1 MDEIQEF
8 DIAYAEALGALNKQL
23 IADEGHSNPMSAREL
38 ADRMSTW
45 LLNGY
50 FCYGIV
56 ENRQPV
62 AYALY
67 RDDGD
72 YFYLRQ
78 LFTARDYRNRGLASK
93 LLEHLKTTVFAKKS
107 VRLEVLS
114 GNTRALEFYRKRGFE
129 VYCHTLMSRV

>member
-8 DIAYAEALGALNKQL
+8 YIDHAQALAVLNKQL
-23 IADEGHSNPMSAREL
+23 IEDEGHSNPMSVREL
-38 ADRMSTW
+38 AARMGKW
-45 LLNGY
+45 LQNGY
-50 FCYGIV
+50 FCYGIAR
-56 ENRQPV
+56 NGRPV

-78 LFTARDYRNRGLASK
+78 LFTARDHRNQGLASK
-93 LLEHLKTTVFAKKS
+93 LLEHLKTTVFAKKT

-114 GNTRALEFYRKRGFE
+114 GNKRALKFYQKHGFE
-129 VYCHTLMSRV
+129 VYCHTLVNRV